1 MISDE
6 KRQYILDAL
15 ESFGD
20 NGATVKQL
28 SEKIHIGTSGTA
40 SYVCRLRRAGYII
53 EIGKVPTRS
62 TPIYAVNN
70 GKYQPDEPDIFEQC
84 RANWQG
90 YKIHKIFGR
99 ASRHAA

>member
-1 MISDE
+1 MISEE
-6 KRQYILDAL
+6 KRQQILSAL
-15 ESFGD
+15 ESFGA

-62 TPIYAVNN
+62 TPIYVVNN
-70 GKYQPDEPDIFEQC
+70 GKYLPDEPDIFEQC

-90 YKIHKIFGR
+90 YQIHKIFGSAGR
-99 ASRHAA
+99 VTA

>member
-1 MISDE
+1 MISAE
-6 KRQYILDAL
+6 KRQQILSAL
-15 ESFGD
+15 ESFGA

-40 SYVCRLRRAGYII
+40 SYVCRLRRDGYII

-62 TPIYAVNN
+62 TPIYVVNN
-70 GKYQPDEPDIFEQC
+70 GKYLPDEQDIFEQC

-90 YKIHKIFGR
+90 YQIHKIFGS

>member
-1 MISDE
+1 MISAE
-6 KRQYILDAL
+6 KRRQILSAL
-15 ESFGD
+15 ESFGA

-62 TPIYAVNN
+62 TPIYVVNN
-70 GKYQPDEPDIFEQC
+70 GKYQQDEPDIFEQC

-90 YKIHKIFGR
+90 YKIHKIFGS

>member
-28 SEKIHIGTSGTA
+28 SERIHIGTSGTA

-62 TPIYAVNN
+62 TPIYVVNN
-70 GKYQPDEPDIFEQC
+70 GKYQSDEPDIFEQC

-90 YKIHKIFGR
+90 YQIHKIFGS
-99 ASRHAA
+99 ASRQVA